1 LLNVHTGPN
10 PIESLS
16 GTAAAHPATEN
27 ANCTKYF
34 LASTPLVLFGII
46 SEQQVFNPVM
56 ASKTPAAGTN
66 ADIVGTASSAR
77 GHSRSHSI
85 PHPKRRHPAYEHEE
99 GDHAAS
105 ETILGDTASGAF
117 VDPALDGD
125 VGGAAAGYGSE
136 EEAGCRRE
144 VEEAS

>member
-1 LLNVHTGPN
+1 
-10 PIESLS
+10 
-16 GTAAAHPATEN
+16 
-27 ANCTKYF
+27 
-34 LASTPLVLFGII
+34 
-46 SEQQVFNPVM
+46 M

-144 VEEAS
+144 VEEASEDRGCQVKAGGCDMLGGGGRGGAGEEEGWGEA